1 MAENKR
7 KLAVVAVGGNALIK
21 SKDRVAVK
29 YQFEAVRE
37 TAQHLAS
44 MIEQGY
50 DIVVTHG
57 NGPQVGYILRRA
69 ELAAHEVHTVP
80 LDVIGADTQGAIGYM
95 LAQALDNE
103 FKRRGIVKPT
113 AAVVTQT
120 IVDKDDPGF
129 TNPTKPIGGYLSEEQ
144 AEYFRNEGWTVIE
157 DAGRGLRRVVA
168 SPRPLRIV
176 ETDAIRTLLE
186 NGIIVIA
193 VGGGGIPVIEN
204 DKGELEGVFAVIDK
218 DRGSSLLAADLGAD
232 VFVITTAV
240 EKVAIHFNTPN
251 QQWLDSMTVSEA
263 KRYLAEGHFAEG
275 SMKPKIE
282 AVIEFLEN
290 GGEAALITNPE
301 NLARALANETGTW
314 IRHD

>member
-218 DRGSSLLAADLGAD
+218 DRGSSLLAAELGAD
-232 VFVITTAV
+232 LFVITTAV

-251 QQWLDSMTVSEA
+251 EQWLDSMTVTEA
-263 KRYLAEGHFAEG
+263 KQYLAEGHFAEG

-301 NLARALANETGTW
+301 NLARALATN
-314 IRHD
+314 RDLDQA

>member
-1 MAENKR
+1 MAENTR
-7 KLAVVAVGGNALIK
+7 KLAVVAIGGNALIK

-37 TAQHLAS
+37 TARHLAS

-176 ETDAIRTLLE
+176 EVDAIRTLLE

-218 DRGSSLLAADLGAD
+218 DQGSSLLAADLGAD

-251 QQWLDSMTVSEA
+251 EQWLDSMTVTEA
-263 KRYLAEGHFAEG
+263 KQYLAEGHFAEG

-314 IRHD
+314 IRRD

>member
-218 DRGSSLLAADLGAD
+218 DRGSSLLAAELGAD
-232 VFVITTAV
+232 LFVITTAV

>member
-218 DRGSSLLAADLGAD
+218 DRGSSLLAAELGAD

-251 QQWLDSMTVSEA
+251 EQWLDSMTVTEA
-263 KRYLAEGHFAEG
+263 KQYLAEGHFAEG

-314 IRHD
+314 IRPD

>member
-1 MAENKR
+1 MAENTR
-7 KLAVVAVGGNALIK
+7 KLAVVAIGGNALIK

-37 TAQHLAS
+37 TARHLAS

-144 AEYFRNEGWTVIE
+144 AEFFRSEGWTVIE

-176 ETDAIRTLLE
+176 EVDAIRTLLE

-218 DRGSSLLAADLGAD
+218 DQGSSLLAADLGAD

-251 QQWLDSMTVSEA
+251 EQWLDSMTVTEA
-263 KRYLAEGHFAEG
+263 KQYLAEGHFAEG

-314 IRHD
+314 IRRD

>member
-218 DRGSSLLAADLGAD
+218 DRGSSLLAAELGAD
-232 VFVITTAV
+232 LFVITTAV

-251 QQWLDSMTVSEA
+251 EQWLDSMTVTEA
-263 KRYLAEGHFAEG
+263 KQYLAEGHFAEG

-314 IRHD
+314 IRRD